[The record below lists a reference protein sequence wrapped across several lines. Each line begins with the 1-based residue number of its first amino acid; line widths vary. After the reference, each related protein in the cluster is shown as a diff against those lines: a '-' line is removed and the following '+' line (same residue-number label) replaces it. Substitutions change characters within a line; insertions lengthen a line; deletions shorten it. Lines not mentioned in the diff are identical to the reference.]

1 MIRQDYLLEW
11 IKRYVRWIAEIIGLV
26 KAQDYEA
33 AIRRID
39 LAIRTLLEV
48 GSDSVTD
55 LSEGEILAR
64 LTMGEH
70 GQLVHEKC
78 MVLAALLKQLGIVS
92 AAQQRLD
99 LSRDCFLKALHL
111 VLGLKL
117 RDEPVELAEYAPV
130 VAELVEALKPYDQ
143 PPRTHAA
150 LMILHERA
158 GKFAKAEDALFALLQ
173 AAPAHAEAVEMGI
186 AFDER
191 LLVLSDETLVEGGLP
206 RGEVEAGLAEIRRFA
221 GSH

>member
-39 LAIRTLLEV
+39 LALRTLLEV

-55 LSEGEILAR
+55 LSDGEILAR
-64 LTMGEH
+64 LTIGEH
-70 GQLVHEKC
+70 GQLIEEKC
-78 MVLAALLKQLGIVS
+78 MVMAALLKQLGIVS
-92 AAQQRLD
+92 AAQQRPD

-117 RDEPVELAEYAPV
+117 REEPTELAEYAPTV
-130 VAELVEALKPYDQ
+130 DELAEALKPYDL

-150 LMILHERA
+150 MMILYERA
-158 GKFAKAEDALFALLQ
+158 GKFAKAEDALFALLE
-173 AAPAHAEAVEMGI
+173 AAPAQADAIEMGI
-186 AFDER
+186 AFYER
-191 LLVLSDETLVEGGLP
+191 LLARNDEMLVAGDLP
-206 RGEVEAGLAEIRRFA
+206 RAEVEAGLAEIQRC
-221 GSH
+221 GGPH